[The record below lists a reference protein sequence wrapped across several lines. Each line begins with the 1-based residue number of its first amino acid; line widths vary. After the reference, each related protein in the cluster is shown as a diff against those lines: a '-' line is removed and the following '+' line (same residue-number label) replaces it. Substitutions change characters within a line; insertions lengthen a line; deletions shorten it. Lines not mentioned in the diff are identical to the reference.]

1 MYIEKNC
8 LLEESHQEEKT
19 AAILSLI
26 SLWSVGFTEGCFT
39 SIKRFIIPA
48 DLFLLRVLALNNF
61 LVDIYF

>member
-1 MYIEKNC
+1 MYIPRKY
-8 LLEESHQEEKT
+8 LLEEIHRGEKT

-48 DLFLLRVLALNNF
+48 DLFLLPFLALNNF
-61 LVDIYF
+61 QS